1 MDDYHEVQHQSTLDS
16 SMTNSLYYN
25 SNIMID
31 LLSIRELLIE
41 TDLG

>member
-16 SMTNSLYYN
+16 SMTKSLYYN

-31 LLSIRELLIE
+31 IRELLIE